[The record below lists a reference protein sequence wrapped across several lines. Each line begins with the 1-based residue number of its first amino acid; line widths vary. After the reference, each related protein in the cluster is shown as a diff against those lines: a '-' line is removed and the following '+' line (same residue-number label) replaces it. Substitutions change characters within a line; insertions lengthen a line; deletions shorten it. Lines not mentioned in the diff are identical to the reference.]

1 MANLKLCVWQPQVK
15 SVTASVS
22 ERMAALDAAAKT
34 ASTAQAQLLI
44 TPEMY
49 AAGYNIG
56 AVRIAES
63 AERLQGSIL
72 TQAADI
78 AKHYGIALLLG
89 FPELA
94 EDGRIYNSV
103 AFVDEQGVLLNIYRK
118 THLYGD
124 VDRTQFSAGQAL
136 GVPFKF
142 QGWVLAS
149 AICYDIEFPEV
160 ARHYDLGQKIK
171 LGQGEIKSGG
181 VNKSSVLAD
190 AVEAIFGAVLLDKGY
205 LQAQSFVSEVMRP
218 WLTKV
223 DPSVIKKDPKSHL
236 QEVLQKQGLALPVY
250 KTIKEEEVKD
260 NIVFTVSC
268 SVSEKDLLVK
278 SKASSRKKAEQS
290 CAEKLVVL
298 LNE

>member
-1 MANLKLCVWQPQVK
+1 MANLTLCIWQPQVK
-15 SVTASVS
+15 AVTASVS

-160 ARHYDLGQKIK
+160 ARHYAQAGVDL
-171 LGQGEIKSGG
+171 LL
-181 VNKSSVLAD
+181 VPTANMRPFDSVATRLVPARAEENGLYVAYANYCGAEAEFD
-190 AVEAIFGAVLLDKGY
+190 YCGLSCLCGPDGEAIARAGRDDALIYGDVSQASLQSTRQLSPY
-205 LQAQSFVSEVMRP
+205 LQGIRP
-218 WLTKV
+218 ELYT
-223 DPSVIKKDPKSHL
+223 
-236 QEVLQKQGLALPVY
+236 
-250 KTIKEEEVKD
+250 T
-260 NIVFTVSC
+260 
-268 SVSEKDLLVK
+268 SVS
-278 SKASSRKKAEQS
+278 
-290 CAEKLVVL
+290 
-298 LNE
+298 N